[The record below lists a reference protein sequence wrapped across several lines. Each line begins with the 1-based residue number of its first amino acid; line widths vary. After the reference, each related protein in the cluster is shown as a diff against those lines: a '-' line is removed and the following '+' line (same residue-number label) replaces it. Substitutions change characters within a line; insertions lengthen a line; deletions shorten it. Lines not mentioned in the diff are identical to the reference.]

1 MVFLILTNETNNM
14 KKEIGLVLSGGGT
27 KGIAEAGAL
36 KFLEEKNIFP
46 EVIAGTSAGA
56 IVGGL
61 YSFGKSPDEI
71 LEFFKSVYF
80 FNWKHFTLTKPGFI
94 NSEVFRLYLKPIIG
108 EIKIK
113 DLKLELLIT
122 ATDLVQGVTHVFD
135 GDTYLL
141 DAIIAS
147 CSVPGLTS
155 PFQKDEML
163 LSDGGILNNFPSN
176 LIREKCEKL
185 IGVFV
190 SPLQDIEGKQLNSIK
205 AVSTRAYELLSHSV
219 ENYKF
224 KDCDWFISPKELS
237 NYGMFESNKARMNE
251 IFKLGYD
258 EAVKTFPENF

>member
-27 KGIAEAGAL
+27 KGIAEAGVL

-155 PFQKDEML
+155 PFQKDGML

-185 IGVFV
+185 IGVYV

-224 KDCDWFISPKELS
+224 RDCDWFISPKELS